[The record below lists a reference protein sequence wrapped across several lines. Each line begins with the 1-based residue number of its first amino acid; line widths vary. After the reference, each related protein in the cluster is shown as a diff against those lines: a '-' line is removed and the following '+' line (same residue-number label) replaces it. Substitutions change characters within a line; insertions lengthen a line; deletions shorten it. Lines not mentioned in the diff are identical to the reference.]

1 LTSKALEVITLDV
14 FAKKG
19 WQSYTSNF
27 DSLVKISRKLLKKEE
42 VYKVDSERP

>member
-19 WQSYTSNF
+19 WQSNKGNF
-27 DSLVKISRKLLKKEE
+27 KGLTKISRKLLKKEE
-42 VYKVDSERP
+42 VYKVDSECP